1 MKSHINT
8 SVKEENPKKTRLKRM
23 EKQNS
28 NLNKISPP
36 FHKIN
41 H

>member
-1 MKSHINT
+1 M
-8 SVKEENPKKTRLKRM
+8 KEENPKKTRLKRT
-23 EKQNS
+23 EKQNP
-28 NLNKISPP
+28 NLNKISSL